1 MNPQVYPS
9 TPTALIYVYLMAGLA
24 LILLT
29 GLVLRRIRSQHGLV
43 IIASLLSIPA
53 TSWVVAS
60 LLTTL
65 NGELYQRQIA
75 NGMLWLSCSYSP
87 PAVAAIFAL
96 VLIEAK
102 KRQEVIDQQ
111 QILIDQQ
118 VAALHAGIG
127 QHQAGCPQ
135 QRKREVIMR
144 RFLIVRGEDISGLSG
159 VGTVGEGAQFSSG
172 RVAWQ
177 WCRPPF
183 NLGLADCIE
192 DLLAVHGHNGDTNV
206 VWLDKEESN
215 DA

>member
-9 TPTALIYVYLMAGLA
+9 PPTTLIYVYLMAGLV

-29 GLVLRRIRSQHGLV
+29 GLVLRRVRSRHGLV

-60 LLTTL
+60 LTTL

-102 KRQEVIDQQ
+102 KRQEVIAQQ

-144 RFLIVRGEDISGLSG
+144 RFLIVRNEDTSGISG
-159 VGTVGEGAQFSSG
+159 VGTVGEGVQFCG
-172 RVAWQ
+172 GKVVWQ
-177 WCRPPF
+177 WCRPPH
-183 NLGLADCIE
+183 NIGMADCIE
-192 DLLAVHGHNGDTNV
+192 DLLTVHGHNGDTNV

-215 DA
+215 DD